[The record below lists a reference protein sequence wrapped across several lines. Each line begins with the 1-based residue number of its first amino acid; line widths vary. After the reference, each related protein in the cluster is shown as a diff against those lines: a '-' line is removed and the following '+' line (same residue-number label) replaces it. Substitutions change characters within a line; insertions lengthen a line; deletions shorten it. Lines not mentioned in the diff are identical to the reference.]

1 MNTHLPCNLE
11 LPRMVVRPSGQM
23 TSSIILMQS
32 MHMATSA
39 RLYTCVSTISLLE
52 ARLLVLTCLPSAA
65 CLSSY
70 KDCGLRTKIA
80 DCGAELKFS
89 SAEKIRIQHLE
100 LRSDQPVVPSFQ
112 P

>member
-39 RLYTCVSTISLLE
+39 RLIHAYPLYL
-52 ARLLVLTCLPSAA
+52 
-65 CLSSY
+65 Y
-70 KDCGLRTKIA
+70 
-80 DCGAELKFS
+80 LKPDS
-89 SAEKIRIQHLE
+89 
-100 LRSDQPVVPSFQ
+100 
-112 P
+112 